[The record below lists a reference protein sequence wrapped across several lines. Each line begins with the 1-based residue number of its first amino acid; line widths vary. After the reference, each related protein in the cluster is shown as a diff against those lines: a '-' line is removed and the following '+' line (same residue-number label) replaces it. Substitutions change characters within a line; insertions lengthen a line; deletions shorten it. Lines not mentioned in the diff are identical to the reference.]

1 MNCQNQRQIKNRLS
15 EAVAASGPGR
25 WSSSNAQR
33 RKRGEERPV
42 DGGHCR
48 IWVNLVVLSVRRSF
62 PVYPKKKQTFS
73 VSVGMSQRCH
83 KRTQALQHDRH
94 KTKDRFAAAFP
105 KLNLVCAGATDELS
119 RSLKLDHIDAGQRD
133 LVNDRI
139 RQSVS
144 RNLILIGVVNRHSIY
159 RHDYVK
165 ATQCGQD

>member
-1 MNCQNQRQIKNRLS
+1 MIGQNQRQIKNRLS

-83 KRTQALQHDRH
+83 KRTQGLQHDRQNE
-94 KTKDRFAAAFP
+94 RP
-105 KLNLVCAGATDELS
+105 LRGGLS
-119 RSLKLDHIDAGQRD
+119 ET
-133 LVNDRI
+133 
-139 RQSVS
+139 QSGL
-144 RNLILIGVVNRHSIY
+144 RWGNRRTVPIIE
-159 RHDYVK
+159 
-165 ATQCGQD
+165 T